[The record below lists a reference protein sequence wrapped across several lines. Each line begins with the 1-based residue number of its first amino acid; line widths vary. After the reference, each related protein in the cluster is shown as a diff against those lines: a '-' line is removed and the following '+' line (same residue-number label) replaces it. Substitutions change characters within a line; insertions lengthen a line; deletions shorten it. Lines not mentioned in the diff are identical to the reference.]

1 MTLMMM
7 MMTEEEE
14 EKNGQNALHKEEVN
28 KEVDKVVLNQVEEV
42 FNQVV
47 EEIQVEEDQM
57 VVEVDKMIN
66 VEEECA
72 VPESKEREKNCVF
85 IDKTQKSISLASM
98 VPITSLSQ
106 LLL

>member
-1 MTLMMM
+1 MVMTLMMM
-7 MMTEEEE
+7 TQEEE
-14 EKNGQNALHKEEVN
+14 EKNGQNALHKEE
-28 KEVDKVVLNQVEEV
+28 EVLNQVEEV

-47 EEIQVEEDQM
+47 EEIQVEEDQ
-57 VVEVDKMIN
+57 VEEDQMIVEGHSSMIN

>member
-7 MMTEEEE
+7 MTQEEE
-14 EKNGQNALHKEEVN
+14 EKNGQNALHKEE
-28 KEVDKVVLNQVEEV
+28 EVLNQVEEV